1 MRSYSIGDVERI
13 LGEKAHVIR
22 YWERAVPLV
31 SPRRS
36 ESGRREYSE
45 AELLALLRAKHLIRN
60 RGVSPEAA
68 RDILIREAAGP
79 RQDLRARAFE
89 IRSLLVRA
97 FFYSAD
103 PDIRPGCEEK
113 PKQHRVR

>member
-22 YWERAVPLV
+22 YWERAVPLI

-45 AELLALLRAKHLIRN
+45 AELLALLRVRHLIRR
-60 RGVSPEAA
+60 RGLSPDAA
-68 RDILIREAAGP
+68 REVLLREAAGP

-89 IRSLLVRA
+89 VRSLLVRA
-97 FFYSAD
+97 FFRSSSGL
-103 PDIRPGCEEK
+103 P
-113 PKQHRVR
+113 

>member
-1 MRSYSIGDVERI
+1 MRSYSIGQVERI

-45 AELLALLRAKHLIRN
+45 AELLSLLRMKHLVRSK
-60 RGVSPEAA
+60 GLSPEAA
-68 RDILIREAAGP
+68 REVLLREATGP
-79 RQDLRARAFE
+79 RQDLRARAYE
-89 IRSLLVRA
+89 IRALLVRA
-97 FFYSAD
+97 YFRSLNSLS
-103 PDIRPGCEEK
+103 
-113 PKQHRVR
+113 

>member
-13 LGEKAHVIR
+13 LGEKPHVIR
-22 YWERAVPLV
+22 YWERAVPLI

-45 AELLALLRAKHLIRN
+45 AELLAFLRVKHLVRR
-60 RGVSPEAA
+60 RGLSPEAA
-68 RDILIREAAGP
+68 REILLREAFSP
-79 RQDLRARAFE
+79 RQDLRARACE

-97 FFYSAD
+97 YFLSVNSL
-103 PDIRPGCEEK
+103 P
-113 PKQHRVR
+113 

>member
-1 MRSYSIGDVERI
+1 MRSYSIGEVERL

-45 AELLALLRAKHLIRN
+45 SELIALLRVKHLVRR
-60 RGVSPEAA
+60 RGLSPEAA
-68 RDILIREAAGP
+68 REVLIREASGP
-79 RQDLRARAFE
+79 RQDLRARAYE
-89 IRSLLVRA
+89 IRALLVRA
-97 FFYSAD
+97 YFRSRTNL
-103 PDIRPGCEEK
+103 P
-113 PKQHRVR
+113 

>member
-22 YWERAVPLV
+22 YWERGVPLI

-45 AELLALLRAKHLIRN
+45 AELLALLRVKHLIRS
-60 RGVSPEAA
+60 RGLSPDAA
-68 RDILIREAAGP
+68 REVLIREASDP
-79 RQDLRARAFE
+79 RQDLRARACE

-97 FFYSAD
+97 FFRSRTRL
-103 PDIRPGCEEK
+103 P
-113 PKQHRVR
+113 

>member
-13 LGEKAHVIR
+13 LGEKPHVIR
-22 YWERAVPLV
+22 YWERAVPLI

-45 AELLALLRAKHLIRN
+45 AELLAFLRVKHLVRR
-60 RGVSPEAA
+60 RGLSPEAA
-68 RDILIREAAGP
+68 REVLLREASGP
-79 RQDLRARAFE
+79 RQDLRARACE

-97 FFYSAD
+97 YFLSARGL
-103 PDIRPGCEEK
+103 P
-113 PKQHRVR
+113 